1 MRTEGQMTKKLRTVK
16 VPDYGDEELNRLADA
31 MLALDRMDVEQ
42 RHRALKYFKSRYTKE
57 WPSDSYQ

>member
-1 MRTEGQMTKKLRTVK
+1 MAKVRKTT

-31 MLALDRMDVEQ
+31 MLALDHMDAEQ